1 MPYTDTFLEIFK
13 NVKKQY
19 LGKKVSFKYRKE
31 YGKIYNQKEM
41 LPLAIKI
48 AKSRGIPIDVK

>member
-1 MPYTDTFLEIFK
+1 MTTKAFNKLFK

-19 LGKKVSFKYRKE
+19 LGKEVPEPYQKV
-31 YGKIYNQKEM
+31 YGKKYNKKEI

-48 AKSRGIPIDVK
+48 AKSRGIPIEK